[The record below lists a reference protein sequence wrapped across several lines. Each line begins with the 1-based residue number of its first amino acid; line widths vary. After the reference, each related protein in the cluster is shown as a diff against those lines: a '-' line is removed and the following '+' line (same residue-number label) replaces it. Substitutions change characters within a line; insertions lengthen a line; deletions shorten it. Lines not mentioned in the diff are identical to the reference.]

1 MQIDDIMDNEKKKQD
16 GELERAL
23 KERIEKRK
31 KALEQK
37 YKKEIQKDIK
47 D

>member
-31 KALEQK
+31 KALE
-37 YKKEIQKDIK
+37 
-47 D
+47 